1 MEAEPAGTAIISR
14 GAAEL
19 FWKDSTGV
27 AALGK
32 RFRPLPTDPWYT
44 VVGVVGDMRDTS
56 LAAPAS
62 RAVYFPET
70 IENGGAPKQTRRTM
84 ALVVRTTGDGPSL
97 APAVQKAMH
106 ELDPGLPVFDVRS
119 LSTVL
124 GAATEQLTFIIV
136 MLGGA
141 AIVTLLLGAIGLYG
155 VLAYVVTLRTR
166 ELGIRIALGATPR
179 AIAAAMTRYGLALAG
194 TGIACGFVLFAII
207 ARFLRTLLF
216 GVAVTDPVT
225 LAVSAGILLAI
236 AIVASSV
243 PARRAARVDPADA
256 LRAE

>member
-1 MEAEPAGTAIISR
+1 
-14 GAAEL
+14 
-19 FWKDSTGV
+19 
-27 AALGK
+27 
-32 RFRPLPTDPWYT
+32 
-44 VVGVVGDMRDTS
+44 
-56 LAAPAS
+56 
-62 RAVYFPET
+62 
-70 IENGGAPKQTRRTM
+70 
-84 ALVVRTTGDGPSL
+84 
-97 APAVQKAMH
+97 
-106 ELDPGLPVFDVRS
+106 VFDVRS